1 MNNSTKSAL
10 GLRAPLCQFL
20 ANNSAQRS
28 MPADERAHSQ
38 LMKIDTDADS
48 IALTCVTR
56 SPIQVQFSTS
66 QTRAPLAHKFN
77 ERRDQGRAA

>member
-1 MNNSTKSAL
+1 MNDSTKSAF

-38 LMKIDTDADS
+38 LMEIDTDADS
-48 IALTCVTR
+48 TALTCVTR
-56 SPIQVQFSTS
+56 SPITVFFSTPQS
-66 QTRAPLAHKFN
+66 RETSGHTFSEWRMEGKTA
-77 ERRDQGRAA
+77 